1 MHMHKH
7 TGTRNVLSLKFPPP
21 DDGCD
26 ASSSLFS
33 LLSSLPFFL
42 EVQWLDVAARGPQ
55 QRPPAASTF
64 LNMTPVRS
72 IGGAGHRADTAPLA
86 TLLSLPLHGH
96 GSSDDTGGQKQ
107 WCWSPGRHL
116 STGDHVTPAT
126 GHLIL

>member
-1 MHMHKH
+1 MHKH

-86 TLLSLPLHGH
+86 TLLSSPLHGH
-96 GSSDDTGGQKQ
+96 GSSEHIPEHDTGGQKQ
-107 WCWSPGRHL
+107 WCWSPGRHR
-116 STGDHVTPAT
+116 STGNSA
-126 GHLIL
+126 